1 MLKSLSV
8 KNFVLIDT
16 LEIEFR
22 NGLTAITGE
31 TGSGKS
37 VLLDA
42 ILFSLGKKSSNDV
55 IKHGCEYCSVTTTF
69 ALNNNIR
76 LILQQLDIEVEA
88 ELLIKRVQKF
98 GNQKKFFINDQ
109 VVTLSTLHQVADN
122 LFELHGQNSHT
133 LLLNPSSHINI
144 LDDYGDLFNLKTRL
158 QEHFDNLQKMIK
170 QISQIAKVQSELEK
184 EKDYLIF
191 SIEELEDLNIKI
203 DEEETLSNIRRNL
216 QNREKE
222 SLIIQDIVQ
231 CLDNPPIEKAINSA
245 QRIIARHLQLNSEL
259 PSISSLLDNAYDS
272 LEEARVKL
280 QHLVDHVDDSEYQ
293 LDKVEERL
301 FKIREYA
308 RKYNIAS
315 NEIPK
320 FLDEARGKLI
330 ELNKTISNTQ
340 ELENDKLVEQKK
352 YYDLAHALSKAR
364 LLHAADLEV
373 AVQSELQQLQMEK
386 AIFKISVTNK
396 EDYKNQPSSNGI
408 DNVCFMAST
417 NPGMQIAPINKI
429 ASGGELSRF
438 MLAIKTCLFDKSSVA
453 TIIFDEIDTGIGG
466 IVADKVGERLKKLG
480 EVAQVIVITHQ
491 AQVAGKAA
499 NHILVSKVQ
508 NEGTTEIVVQNLTDK
523 ERQLEIA
530 RMISGKSLTEASIK
544 AARELINN

>member
-8 KNFVLIDT
+8 KNFILIDT

-22 NGLTAITGE
+22 DGLTVITGE
-31 TGSGKS
+31 TGAGKS

-55 IKHGCEYCSVTTTF
+55 IKHGCEYCSVTATF
-69 ALNNNIR
+69 TLDNNIR
-76 LILQQLDIEVEA
+76 AILQQLDIEA
-88 ELLIKRVQKF
+88 DTELLIKRVQKF

-109 VVTLSTLHQVADN
+109 VVTLSTLHQVVDN
-122 LFELHGQNSHT
+122 LFELHGQHNHT

-144 LDDYGDLFNLKTRL
+144 LDDYGCLLNLKARL
-158 QEHFDNLQKMIK
+158 LEHFDNLQQMIK
-170 QISQIAKVQSELEK
+170 QIAQIAKVQGELEK

-191 SIEELEDLNIKI
+191 SIEELEDLNVKV
-203 DEEETLSNIRRNL
+203 DEEEELSNTRRNL

-222 SLIIQDIVQ
+222 LLTIKDIVQ
-231 CLDNPPIEKAINSA
+231 CLDNPSIEKSINSA

-272 LEEARVKL
+272 LEEARIKL
-280 QHLVDHVDDSEYQ
+280 QHLFDNVDDSEYQ
-293 LDKVEERL
+293 LDKIEERL

-308 RKYNIAS
+308 RKHNIVS

-320 FLDEARGKLI
+320 FLDETKEKLI
-330 ELNKTISNTQ
+330 ELNRTIGSAQ
-340 ELENDKLVEQKK
+340 ELETDKVAEQSK
-352 YYDLAHALSKAR
+352 YYELAHSLSKKR
-364 LLHAADLEV
+364 LLHAANLEV
-373 AVQSELQQLQMEK
+373 AVQNELQQLQMEK

-396 EDYKNQPSSNGI
+396 ADYENQPGSNGI

-417 NPGMQIAPINKI
+417 NPGMQIAPINKV

-438 MLAIKTCLFDKSSVA
+438 MLALKTSLFNKSSVA

-466 IVADKVGERLKKLG
+466 MVADKVGERLKKLG
-480 EVAQVIVITHQ
+480 EVAQVIVVTHQ

-508 NEGTTEIVVQNLTDK
+508 HAGTTEIAVRNLTYQ
-523 ERQLEIA
+523 ERQHEIA

-544 AARELINN
+544 AAEELINN